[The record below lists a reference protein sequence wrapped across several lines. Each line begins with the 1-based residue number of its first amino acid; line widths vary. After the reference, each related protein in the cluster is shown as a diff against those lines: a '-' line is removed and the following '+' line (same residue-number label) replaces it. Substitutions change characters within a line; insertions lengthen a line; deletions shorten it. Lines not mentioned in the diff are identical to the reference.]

1 MEKDEYIEKFDK
13 IFKTKTLPNFS
24 KENLSVLFKI
34 FEKFADEIY
43 KPTKH
48 INNLIIENNKVL
60 DKLLKILTYEQKEI
74 LESYLELV
82 NEFSAEQEKQ
92 VFIFGFILA
101 NEINNETK
109 IK

>member
-1 MEKDEYIEKFDK
+1 
-13 IFKTKTLPNFS
+13 
-24 KENLSVLFKI
+24 
-34 FEKFADEIY
+34 
-43 KPTKH
+43 
-48 INNLIIENNKVL
+48 LIIENNKVL